1 MSALSDKC
9 TEIYQNSRDGQRA
22 VEEFVRKNHIGVPW
36 GYCTECEA
44 MEPYDTD
51 NACLVCA
58 SVIAADKAE
67 WDSFAEGT

>member
-9 TEIYQNSRDGQRA
+9 TEIYQTSRDGQRA

-58 SVIAADKAE
+58 SVIA
-67 WDSFAEGT
+67 EGT